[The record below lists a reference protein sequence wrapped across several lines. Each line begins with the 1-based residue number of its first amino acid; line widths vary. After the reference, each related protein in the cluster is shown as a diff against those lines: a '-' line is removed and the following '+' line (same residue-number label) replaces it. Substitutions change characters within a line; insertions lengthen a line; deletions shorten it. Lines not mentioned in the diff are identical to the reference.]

1 VPVLG
6 SALIIAAGSEAW
18 VNRIIFSNKILVWF
32 GLISYPL
39 YLWHW
44 PILSFSRIIVSETLG
59 SNIRIVAVL
68 FAIALSWFTYKFVEC
83 PIRFGKHGKV
93 KVAILV
99 VLMAVACFVGYN
111 IFQRGGLPFR
121 NVVKINASLS
131 SRFDGGAGV
140 SLAKDCGID
149 FKYKDI
155 QNKIGICVSDIRMP
169 LRYALIGDSKASAIF
184 EGLIRTSS
192 DDGRWLFI
200 GGNSPYGSLIPVISD
215 ADIYKNFQPLSRVA
229 INSVASNTKIEK
241 VVLVTA
247 ARALFQLSNDVDIED
262 LPTSKNYEAAL
273 DGLKGA
279 VQILVSSG
287 KKVILVVDNPT
298 LPHPEDCINRKTNFF
313 FVNKILVHGNP
324 KCVLSLDTHLML
336 STKYR
341 ELLQAV
347 KTTYPSDIEI
357 FDTTK
362 YLCDESRRECTHI
375 KDGRLLYGYT
385 DHLSDYASGI
395 LGVNLNAFLNTYV
408 AR

>member
-1 VPVLG
+1 LG
-6 SALIIAAGSEAW
+6 TALIIAAGSEAW
-18 VNRIIFSNKILVWF
+18 VNRTIFSNKILVWF

-44 PILSFSRIIVSETLG
+44 PILSFFRIIRSETLG

-99 VLMAVACFVGYN
+99 VLMAVTCFVGYN
-111 IFQRGGLPFR
+111 IFQRGGLSFR
-121 NVVKINASLS
+121 NVVKINTSLS

-200 GGNSPYGSLIPVISD
+200 GGNSPYGSPIPVISD

-229 INSVASNTKIEK
+229 INSVASNPKIEK

-247 ARALFQLSNDVDIED
+247 TRALFQLSNDVDIED

-298 LPHPEDCINRKTNFF
+298 LPHPEDCINRKTNIF

-324 KCVLSLDTHLML
+324 KCILSLDAHLML

-347 KTTYPSDIEI
+347 KSTYPSDIEI

-362 YLCDESRRECTHI
+362 YLCDESKRECTHI

-395 LGVNLNAFLNTYV
+395 IGVNLNAFLNTNV